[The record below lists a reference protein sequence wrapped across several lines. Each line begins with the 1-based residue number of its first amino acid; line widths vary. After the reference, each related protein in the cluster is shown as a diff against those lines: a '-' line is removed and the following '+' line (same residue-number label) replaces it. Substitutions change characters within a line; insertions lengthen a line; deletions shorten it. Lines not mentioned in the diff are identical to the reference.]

1 MNDANNTRHELE
13 KLEKEISKELHH
25 VMSFWLIHSND
36 AENGGFFNCLGEDGS
51 IYDRHKYV
59 WMLGRQVWTYSRLY
73 NETKTYRRREIL
85 QVAEKAADFLRK
97 YAKRDDNRCYFCLTA
112 DGKPVKLQRTIFSE
126 SFYVMA
132 MSEIGRATGNTE
144 YKVINSVPT
153 DFTQCNILQICT
165 NFLKIP

>member
-1 MNDANNTRHELE
+1 MADVNKKMYELE
-13 KLEKEISKELHH
+13 ELEKEIGKELHN
-25 VMSFWLIHSND
+25 VISFWLIHSND

-51 IYDRHKYV
+51 IYDTNKYV

-73 NETKTYRRREIL
+73 NEIKEYRKREIL
-85 QVAEKAADFLRK
+85 QLAEKAAEFLRK

-132 MSEIGRATGNTE
+132 MSEVGRATGNNT
-144 YKVINSVPT
+144 YKVI
-153 DFTQCNILQICT
+153 I
-165 NFLKIP
+165 